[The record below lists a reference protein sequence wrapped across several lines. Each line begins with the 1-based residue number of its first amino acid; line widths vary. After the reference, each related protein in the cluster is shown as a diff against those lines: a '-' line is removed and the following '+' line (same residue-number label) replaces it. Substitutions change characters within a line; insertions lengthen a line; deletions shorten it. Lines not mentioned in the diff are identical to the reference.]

1 MNAAARSSAGSARP
15 NDLDDGL
22 DSDFDSSELGS
33 LAEPGPTAV
42 PLSGFGR
49 RALAVL
55 WPAFLMAGVLE
66 MLVFAFVDPQALHWL
81 GGAPVE
87 LDRTAV
93 YSVAFF
99 MFWVVLGLSGAIT
112 QLLLAEP
119 ADASRMPARRR
130 FP

>member
-1 MNAAARSSAGSARP
+1 MPLFA
-15 NDLDDGL
+15 DLTPAD
-22 DSDFDSSELGS
+22 LGDKF
-33 LAEPGPTAV
+33 T
-42 PLSGFGR
+42 
-49 RALAVL
+49 
-55 WPAFLMAGVLE
+55 
-66 MLVFAFVDPQALHWL
+66 VDPQALHWL

>member
-1 MNAAARSSAGSARP
+1 MSGSTP
-15 NDLDDGL
+15 SPVSPQLGD
-22 DSDFDSSELGS
+22 DSDFDSREL
-33 LAEPGPTAV
+33 AGPESVRTEAV

-81 GGAPVE
+81 GGAAVDM
-87 LDRTAV
+87 DRKAV
-93 YSVAFF
+93 YSIAFF
-99 MFWVVLGLSGAIT
+99 LFWVVLGLSGAIT
-112 QLLLAEP
+112 QLLLREP
-119 ADASRMPARRR
+119 SLDGELATRRR